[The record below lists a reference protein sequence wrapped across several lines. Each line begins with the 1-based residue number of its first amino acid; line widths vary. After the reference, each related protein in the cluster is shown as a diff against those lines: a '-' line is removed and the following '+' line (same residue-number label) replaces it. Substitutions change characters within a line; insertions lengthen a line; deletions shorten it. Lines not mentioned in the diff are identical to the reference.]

1 MSRLQQEISNAMLQL
16 TLLDKNNAHAWFL
29 FPREFVGF
37 QGHFVERPVLPGIC
51 KLHAAQLV
59 VEAAQRKSFRLEEVS
74 MAKFIAPVTC
84 DEEIVVDCRW
94 KNNSDGSL
102 DVKASI
108 KREEAKIAVLQL
120 VLGNAD

>member
-16 TLLDKNNAHAWFL
+16 TLLDKNNARAWFL

-37 QGHFVERPVLPGIC
+37 QGHLWKGRCFPGS
-51 KLHAAQLV
+51 ANFTRAQLV
-59 VEAAQRKSFRLEEVS
+59 VEAAQRKSFRLKEVS

>member
-1 MSRLQQEISNAMLQL
+1 
-16 TLLDKNNAHAWFL
+16 
-29 FPREFVGF
+29 
-37 QGHFVERPVLPGIC
+37 
-51 KLHAAQLV
+51 
-59 VEAAQRKSFRLEEVS
+59 